1 MKKIIAIIIVLILVL
16 TSTSFISNA
25 QIIKLGKIEIE
36 PCGINQNLSLLKAEH
51 YLYITAKQNV
61 ISFNIKYSFPPEYS
75 YQYPIYLKILDDTD
89 ANIINYKIEDDVF
102 KPNKII
108 NFTCGQIKKG
118 DRVLIHFN
126 CWVLVREYNYE
137 DLPDFIEIPKLDDFP
152 DEVKKWTYPT
162 KVVQSNHSLIKL
174 RAKQLKLFSGNN
186 LLKIANNIVKFSKYH
201 RYLFFVIQYKLQRI
215 FQYPS
220 QDALTTLL
228 VNGECPG
235 RSHLGCALFRANGI
249 PARVTLSM
257 PTRYDFWYEMHYST
271 QYYCPGFD
279 WILTEVHTG
288 ITPYA
293 PQNQIILRFCYPEE
307 ENNTQAD
314 FIYRRMKSLERW
326 MWFDNENI
334 TPYYNRLKEGSTR
347 IKSFAENSV
356 NIDLNIAN
364 ETIDL
369 TKIVFNKFQMFLNAS
384 LTGENLINF
393 EKGKNH
399 IEKAI
404 SELDSSDDAFGYIYY
419 INKANDVFDLIFI

>member
-1 MKKIIAIIIVLILVL
+1 MKKTTTIIMVL
-16 TSTSFISNA
+16 TLVITSISFISNA
-25 QIIKLGKIEIE
+25 QIIKLGNIEIDL
-36 PCGINQNLSLLKAEH
+36 CGINQNLSLLRGEH
-51 YLYITAKQNV
+51 YLYITANQNV
-61 ISFNIKYSFPPEYS
+61 ISFNIKYSFPPEYG
-75 YQYPIYLKILDDTD
+75 YQHPIYLEILDDTN
-89 ANIINYKIEDDVF
+89 ANILNYKIEDDIF
-102 KPNKII
+102 EPNKII

-137 DLPDFIEIPKLDDFP
+137 DLPNFIEIPKYYDLP
-152 DEVKKWTYPT
+152 DEVKKWTSPT
-162 KVVQSNHSLIKL
+162 EVVQSDHYLIKF
-174 RAKQLKLFSGNN
+174 RAKELKLFSDNN
-186 LLKIANNIVKFSKYH
+186 LLKIANNIAKFSKYH
-201 RYLFFVIQYKLQRI
+201 RYLFFITQYKLQRI

-257 PTRYDFWYEMHYST
+257 PTRYDFWYEIHYTT

-279 WILTEVHTG
+279 WILTEVHAG
-288 ITPYA
+288 ITPYP
-293 PQNQIILRFCYPEE
+293 PQNQIILRFCYPGE

-314 FIYRRMKSLERW
+314 YIYHRMKSLERW

-334 TPYYNRLKEGSTR
+334 KPYYNHFKEGSTR
-347 IKSFAENSV
+347 IRSFNVSSV

-369 TKIVFNKFQMFLNAS
+369 TKIIYNKYQQFLSAN

-393 EKGKNH
+393 EKGKQF

-404 SELDSSDDAFGYIYY
+404 NELGSSDDSFGYIYY
-419 INKANDVFDLIFI
+419 LNKANDIFDSIII